1 MSKFRPG
8 WDLARA
14 LLVLCSCSS
23 RALLVLSSCS
33 GLARLPGGGGACRP
47 QNGAHHLKMQEQFRN
62 DYCSPLFTYLASGTV
77 LGEHGRGAAFGRTS
91 LLGPWRGTCAGLAR
105 DLRGTCSELARSKD
119 FELDFAI
126 RALRLRRMLW
136 FSTCPFRTVFAA
148 HLLNFR
154 ACAEFSRTQS
164 QKHARNV
171 APRGGAD
178 EVRKKCGRC
187 AEDVRKK
194 CGRSAEEGR
203 DFGSIPRFGR

>member
-1 MSKFRPG
+1 MTI
-8 WDLARA
+8 
-14 LLVLCSCSS
+14 VHLCSLTSPRGRS
-23 RALLVLSSCS
+23 WGNTVAVRPSAAPPCS
-33 GLARLPGGGGACRP
+33 GPG
-47 QNGAHHLKMQEQFRN
+47 
-62 DYCSPLFTYLASGTV
+62 
-77 LGEHGRGAAFGRTS
+77 
-91 LLGPWRGTCAGLAR
+91 AGLAR

-126 RALRLRRMLW
+126 PALRLQRMLW
-136 FSTCPFRTVFAA
+136 SSTCHFRTVFAA

-154 ACAEFSRTQS
+154 ACAAIPRTQS

-171 APRGGAD
+171 TPRGSAD

>member
-1 MSKFRPG
+1 MTIVHLCSLTSLGDGPGGTRSGNGLRPHL
-8 WDLARA
+8 LARA
-14 LLVLCSCSS
+14 L
-23 RALLVLSSCS
+23 
-33 GLARLPGGGGACRP
+33 ARDL
-47 QNGAHHLKMQEQFRN
+47 
-62 DYCSPLFTYLASGTV
+62 
-77 LGEHGRGAAFGRTS
+77 
-91 LLGPWRGTCAGLAR
+91 RGTCAGLAR

-126 RALRLRRMLW
+126 PALRLQRMLW
-136 FSTCPFRTVFAA
+136 SSTCHFRTVFAA

-154 ACAEFSRTQS
+154 ACAAIPRTQS

-171 APRGGAD
+171 TPRGSAD

>member
-1 MSKFRPG
+1 MSI
-8 WDLARA
+8 
-14 LLVLCSCSS
+14 VHLCSSTS
-23 RALLVLSSCS
+23 PGARFWWNTLGVRPAAAPPRRA
-33 GLARLPGGGGACRP
+33 PG
-47 QNGAHHLKMQEQFRN
+47 
-62 DYCSPLFTYLASGTV
+62 
-77 LGEHGRGAAFGRTS
+77 
-91 LLGPWRGTCAGLAR
+91 AGLAR

-126 RALRLRRMLW
+126 RALRLQRMLW

-187 AEDVRKK
+187 AEEVRKK
-194 CGRSAEEGR
+194 CGRRAGFWLDPAIR
-203 DFGSIPRFGR
+203 ALRLRRLL